1 MRTSADVT
9 NRQVTRLTLYS
20 ENPADV
26 LFLTQVLWKLEN
38 DPKHAQSFVLRE
50 LPVSKPKKKKTRKRK
65 KALP

>member
-26 LFLTQVLWKLEN
+26 LRLTQVLWQMEN
-38 DPKHAQSFVLRE
+38 NPRHAQAFLLRE
-50 LPVSKPKKKKTRKRK
+50 LPAAKPKKKKPRKRK
-65 KALP
+65 KPLP